1 MCDFFRTVIL
11 LVVTL
16 HFNTEDIFN
25 FYPLFL
31 ISDLV
36 FRKCIYNIIGLLYFL
51 HIFDY
56 CWGTFYMGLHAGHL
70 VSFDYCLGAFYM
82 GVQDILDL
90 FDYCWGAFYMSV
102 QDILDLFYYC
112 WGAFYWAY
120 RTLFEIWIK
129 SLQILKLIFHIDKIY
144 TGR

>member
-1 MCDFFRTVIL
+1 MTSRDNCSTWYYFKRMELRGSAPPGYMDFTTCMSMCCLSISLYLSKFIIICLSVYMCDFFRTVIL

-56 CWGTFYMGLHAGHL
+56 CWGTFYMGLHAGH
-70 VSFDYCLGAFYM
+70 FRF
-82 GVQDILDL
+82 I
-90 FDYCWGAFYMSV
+90 
-102 QDILDLFYYC
+102 
-112 WGAFYWAY
+112 
-120 RTLFEIWIK
+120 
-129 SLQILKLIFHIDKIY
+129 
-144 TGR
+144 